1 MPKPKSAK
9 YSSLRK
15 DKGGN
20 DNNKKSKKNKLMDP
34 RKKYKL
40 PPSMLKRGNKKEVV
54 FDPEARR
61 DHLRGFSDRKRQ
73 RRAFGLAMQKVKDR
87 KSKIEQRAAEKK
99 DEIQKIEVLE
109 RQKDELLEE
118 VFRMNN
124 ATVASFGGSGIDSD
138 EDSDNEKSGKNMI
151 KIKSSSMT
159 KYSSDTVDDDDD
171 SRSENKNKKQPAKKQ
186 KQPSEKDAIDTKVYD
201 DKKTE
206 KHWGGQVTVTTS
218 VVELDDLG
226 GSDSDDGEED
236 DDVIDNSIHR
246 NNSKPKGVD
255 QSQKYAGNVKRYMN
269 ELKGNMPGKKNKDG
283 SKTLKRKGRDG
294 ADGMKGVGGS
304 GSLKI
309 ASKLL
314 SKSKER
320 RPQGSDKQKG
330 KKGKKR

>member
-1 MPKPKSAK
+1 MPPKPAK

-40 PPSMLKRGNKKEVV
+40 PPSMIKRGNKKEVV

-87 KSKIEQRAAEKK
+87 KGKIEQRAAEKK

-124 ATVASFGGSGIDSD
+124 ATVASFGGNDNDSD

-151 KIKSSSMT
+151 QIKSSSKT

-171 SRSENKNKKQPAKKQ
+171 SRSENKNKNKKQPAKKQ
-186 KQPSEKDAIDTKVYD
+186 KQKQASDVIDSKVYD

-226 GSDSDDGEED
+226 GSDSEEED
-236 DDVIDNSIHR
+236 DDDINNSIHNR

-255 QSQKYAGNVKRYMN
+255 KSQKYAGNVKRYMN

>member
-1 MPKPKSAK
+1 MPPKPAK

-40 PPSMLKRGNKKEVV
+40 PPSMIKRGNKKEVV

-87 KSKIEQRAAEKK
+87 KGKIEQRAAEKK

-124 ATVASFGGSGIDSD
+124 ATVASFGGNENDSD
-138 EDSDNEKSGKNMI
+138 EEDSDNEKSGKNMI
-151 KIKSSSMT
+151 KIKSSSKT

-186 KQPSEKDAIDTKVYD
+186 KQKQASDVIDSKVYD

-226 GSDSDDGEED
+226 GSDSEED
-236 DDVIDNSIHR
+236 DDDIDNSIHNR

-255 QSQKYAGNVKRYMN
+255 KSQKYAGNVKRYMN